1 MAIYGLPQVGALAN
15 EQLHKKLAPAGY
27 YKVVHTPRLWK
38 HVTQPVQFSLVV
50 DDFGVKYVGK
60 ENVDHL
66 VQTFRKY
73 YKSIEED
80 RVGNLYYGITLD

>member
-1 MAIYGLPQVGALAN
+1 MAIYGLPQVGALTNKRLRA
-15 EQLHKKLAPAGY
+15 KLTPAGY
-27 YKVVHTPRLWK
+27 YEVARTLGLWK
-38 HVTQPVQFSLVV
+38 HVTQPVQLSLVA

-66 VQTFRKY
+66 IQTFRKY